1 MSFGGTRELGCLRQC
16 VPEKTSANPF
26 HFRPRRLSVS
36 PGTDADTLACQLQAG
51 VARSV
56 VLSLCCCF
64 HRGITLLLRM

>member
-36 PGTDADTLACQLQAG
+36 PGTNADTLDCQPQAG

-56 VLSLCCCF
+56 VLSMWCCL
-64 HRGITLLLRM
+64 HRGITLFVPT